1 MWQVFTLVRLCNFA
15 CKADEN
21 VKKEGTVQDMGVI
34 TRLAG
39 GNSEDYFCPIE
50 TVVCGSCHSCDRCD
64 STLLKEYICSE
75 KQKYPDECYSSTEQE
90 GRPVED
96 LVIVMSNREGH
107 TAETEEEGTQ
117 FNLIL

>member
-1 MWQVFTLVRLCNFA
+1 MRYVASFHSCETLDFPERASMSFNFA

-21 VKKEGTVQDMGVI
+21 VKKEGTVQDMRVI

-75 KQKYPDECYSSTEQE
+75 KQNIQ
-90 GRPVED
+90 
-96 LVIVMSNREGH
+96 MNA
-107 TAETEEEGTQ
+107 TAAPSRRAGQWKT
-117 FNLIL
+117 L